1 MITGVP
7 EREAGTRAGT
17 MLLVV
22 AAVVA
27 VGGVVLLVVG
37 LLGIRDADDTR
48 DRATAVRLDAR
59 TTTARTQ
66 QIEGG
71 SDSPITKAETVA
83 TSVADIVDAGDTVIE
98 RSQAASD
105 VLGRAVDLAN
115 DGNISA
121 ARGLYGGE
129 AVGSVQQAQAELARA
144 QAAQAAAQQAV
155 DALLGAQP

>member
-1 MITGVP
+1 MISAVP

-27 VGGVVLLVVG
+27 VAGVVLLVVG
-37 LLGIRDADDTR
+37 LAGSRSAADTR
-48 DRATAVRLDAR
+48 DRAAALRLDAR
-59 TTTARTQ
+59 TAEARTHR
-66 QIEGG
+66 IEGG

-83 TSVADIVDAGDTVIE
+83 VSVAEIVDAGDTVIE
-98 RSQAASD
+98 RSEAASD

-115 DGNISA
+115 NGNVTASRNLY
-121 ARGLYGGE
+121 RGEGTT
-129 AVGSVQQAQAELARA
+129 SVQQAQAELARA

-155 DALLGAQP
+155 DALLAMQP